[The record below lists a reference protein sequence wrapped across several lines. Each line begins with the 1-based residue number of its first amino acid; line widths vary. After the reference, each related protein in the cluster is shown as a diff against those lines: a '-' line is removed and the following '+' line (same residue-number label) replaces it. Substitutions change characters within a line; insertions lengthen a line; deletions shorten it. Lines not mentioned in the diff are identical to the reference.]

1 MAEDHLETVRVRPN
15 LIAFLATLALVIGIL
30 VGLHAWSD
38 SAVDMWTRGHESAW
52 QFRLIGAIGLAAI
65 LVLFWTALRVG
76 RSVAWVFP
84 VLLAVGG
91 ALHVYRIIV
100 FSGLLSGGAVYT
112 TAQSYVPDV
121 VWLPLYLL
129 FYFFAMGVWGLLD
142 RTRARTAIERIG
154 RLDLPIAGLALF
166 LLFHYALH
174 AYTRWAGRM
183 SFDSNVLW
191 PTALGVSTVL
201 RPVLLVGAFHALN
214 AIGGAPRRR
223 PFEWA
228 LAGVLVGLVLIAP
241 SYALG
246 ASLADWA
253 ADAAVDVAVIG
264 LAAWALPGFR
274 RSTQLKEAGERLI

>member
-1 MAEDHLETVRVRPN
+1 MQARETHGKAHPRRR
-15 LIAFLATLALVIGIL
+15 LLGFLVALVLVIGIL
-30 VGLHAWSD
+30 MGLDAWSE
-38 SAVDMWTRGHESAW
+38 SVRGVWGGPSLW
-52 QFRLIGAIGLAAI
+52 QLRLIDAIGLAAI

-129 FYFFAMGVWGLLD
+129 FYFFAMGVWGILD
-142 RTRARTAIERIG
+142 RPRGRRMAERIG
-154 RLDLPIAGLALF
+154 RFDAPIAGLALF
-166 LLFHYALH
+166 LLIHYELR
-174 AYTRWAGRM
+174 AYVRWSGSVELSSGA
-183 SFDSNVLW
+183 LW
-191 PTALGVSTVL
+191 PVALGVSAVL
-201 RPVLLVGAFHALN
+201 RPVLLIGAFYVLN
-214 AIGGAPRRR
+214 AVRSVPRVRS
-223 PFEWA
+223 FEWA
-228 LAGVLVGLVLIAP
+228 LAGILVGLVLIAP

-253 ADAAVDVAVIG
+253 AAAAVDVAVIG
-264 LAAWALPGFR
+264 LAAWALPGSR
-274 RSTQLKEAGERLI
+274 RPTQLKEAGERLI